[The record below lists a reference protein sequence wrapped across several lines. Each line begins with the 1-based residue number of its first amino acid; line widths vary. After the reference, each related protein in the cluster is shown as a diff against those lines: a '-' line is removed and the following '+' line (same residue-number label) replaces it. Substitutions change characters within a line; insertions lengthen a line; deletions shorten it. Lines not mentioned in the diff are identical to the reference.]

1 MNIKYYFSKKVIKK
15 NFLGIILPHFLT
27 FLFRRKSFNIKYQN
41 ICIKLTSLLFYG
53 DIMYH
58 HFHAYYRSKANF
70 STDKW
75 ERLNIDLSSGATLYI
90 DIGGYNGIFR
100 LLAAKNNPNI
110 KVHIFEP
117 NLLSAYVIHRNII
130 LNDIKN
136 INLHHAAVGKATGV
150 VPISINKNGTRVQ
163 TKNEINFLKV
173 NCLAIDSLI
182 NSFADKDFE
191 NVVVKIDSEG
201 FEKQCLEGMEQF
213 IKKCKRLNITLT
225 IHSKIISSYGY
236 TEKDFYDTEER
247 LELKLID
254 SERFSEGVE
263 LQLQKH

>member
-1 MNIKYYFSKKVIKK
+1 MNIKYYLSRKFIKK
-15 NFLGIILPHFLT
+15 NIFGIILPYFLT
-27 FLFRRKSFNIKYQN
+27 FLGRRKTFNVRYRN
-41 ICIKLTSLLFYG
+41 SHIKLTSLLFDG

-58 HFHAYYRSKANF
+58 HFHAYYRSRANF
-70 STDKW
+70 SKDKW
-75 ERLNIDLSSGATLYI
+75 ERLNIDLSSAATLYI
-90 DIGGYNGIFR
+90 DIGGYNGVFS

-136 INLHHAAVGKATGV
+136 IILHHAAVGNTTSV

-163 TKNEINFLKV
+163 TKNEDSFVYV
-173 NCLAIDSLI
+173 NCLTIDSLVG
-182 NSFADKDFE
+182 SLTDKDFK

-213 IKKCKRLNITLT
+213 IKKCRDLNITLT
-225 IHSKIISSYGY
+225 IHSKIINSYGY
-236 TEKDFYDTEER
+236 TEKDFYDVVDR
-247 LELKLID
+247 LKLKLID

-263 LQLQKH
+263 LHLRK